1 MVAKKS
7 FIVIEEE
14 PNQDKNRKTKTY
26 EIKSRRTG
34 EVLGHIFWYGA
45 WRQYIF
51 TTPEEIAWSIGCLQE
66 VMAFLEMLSETRKK
80 AKSFKSEK

>member
-1 MVAKKS
+1 MEKKS

-14 PNQDKNRKTKTY
+14 PDLPKSRKTKTY
-26 EIKSRRTG
+26 EIKSKRTG

-51 TTPEEIAWSIGCLQE
+51 TTPEEIAWSLGCLQD
-66 VMAFLEMLSETRKK
+66 VIAFMHNLSETRKK
-80 AKSFKSEK
+80 SKSYKSEK